1 MKYLKRFN
9 ESVSFEIDDI
19 LLELNDIGFK
29 TSKSENEEL
38 GEFFINI
45 EKDGNLPSQQ
55 IFKFSEISD
64 SLLRLVDYLADSK
77 LYLQYIH
84 IDHVMLRTQSNS
96 VFDGRHPNGVISD
109 IANDKLS
116 GYYQDKG
123 GISSINPNKVTHIQ
137 LYFRK

>member
-64 SLLRLVDYLADSK
+64 SLLRLVDYLGLKTIPTIHTYRPCDVKNTIK
-77 LYLQYIH
+77 LCI
-84 IDHVMLRTQSNS
+84 
-96 VFDGRHPNGVISD
+96 
-109 IANDKLS
+109 
-116 GYYQDKG
+116 
-123 GISSINPNKVTHIQ
+123 
-137 LYFRK
+137 